1 MAMEQKPFK
10 LRSQNEDGSNP
21 SFKAMGAVDAPAKH
35 YSISRGSHD
44 HPHSGLNAM
53 EEDSMAKAME
63 KDSMAKAMEKA
74 PNKKMHDSP
83 ANAMEE
89 TPNKKMHDAPT
100 KDMHDAPTK
109 FGHNKKR
116 KTEVKTFPNQKTD
129 PLNIVGGI
137 KQVISD
143 VNTAAGNITS
153 KTQAFGDKVASDIK
167 TLAKTDVP
175 RKFVSDVKNL
185 FSNLSAKNKELNE
198 KKKQRDAKK
207 EPQNRLKKEKKKGNI
222 FGK

>member
-10 LRSQNEDGSNP
+10 LRSQGEDGSNP

-35 YSISRGSHD
+35 YSTDMGSHD
-44 HPHSGLNAM
+44 HPHKSGLNAM
-53 EEDSMAKAME
+53 EKSHATAMQKA
-63 KDSMAKAMEKA
+63 
-74 PNKKMHDSP
+74 
-83 ANAMEE
+83 
-89 TPNKKMHDAPT
+89 PNKKMHDAPT
-100 KDMHDAPTK
+100 KKMHEAPTKDMQDAPTK

-116 KTEVKTFPNQKTD
+116 KTEVKKFPNQKVD

-153 KTQAFGDKVASDIK
+153 KTQAFGDKVAGDIK
-167 TLAKTDVP
+167 TLAETDVP

-185 FSNLSAKNKELNE
+185 FTNLSAKNKALNE
-198 KKKQRDAKK
+198 KKRQRDANK
-207 EPQNRLKKEKKKGNI
+207 PKKEKKKGNI

>member
-10 LRSQNEDGSNP
+10 LRSQGEDGSNP

-35 YSISRGSHD
+35 YSTDMGSHD
-44 HPHSGLNAM
+44 HPHKSGLNAM
-53 EEDSMAKAME
+53 EKSPAT
-63 KDSMAKAMEKA
+63 AMEKA
-74 PNKKMHDSP
+74 PNKKMHDAP
-83 ANAMEE
+83 
-89 TPNKKMHDAPT
+89 TKKMHEAPT

-116 KTEVKTFPNQKTD
+116 KTEVKKFPNQKVD

-153 KTQAFGDKVASDIK
+153 KTQAFGDKVAGDIK
-167 TLAKTDVP
+167 TLAETDVP

-185 FSNLSAKNKELNE
+185 FTNLSAKNKALNE
-198 KKKQRDAKK
+198 KKRQRDANK
-207 EPQNRLKKEKKKGNI
+207 PKKEKKKGNI

>member
-10 LRSQNEDGSNP
+10 LRSQGEDGSNP

-35 YSISRGSHD
+35 YSTDMGSHD
-44 HPHSGLNAM
+44 HPHKSGLNAM
-53 EEDSMAKAME
+53 EKSPAT
-63 KDSMAKAMEKA
+63 AMEKA
-74 PNKKMHDSP
+74 PNKKMQDSP

-89 TPNKKMHDAPT
+89 TPNKKMHDAPTKKMHEAPT

-116 KTEVKTFPNQKTD
+116 KTEVKKFPNQKVD

-153 KTQAFGDKVASDIK
+153 KTQAFGDKVAGDIK
-167 TLAKTDVP
+167 TLAETDVP

-185 FSNLSAKNKELNE
+185 FTNLSAKNKALNE
-198 KKKQRDAKK
+198 KKRQRDANKPK
-207 EPQNRLKKEKKKGNI
+207 NKKKKGNI